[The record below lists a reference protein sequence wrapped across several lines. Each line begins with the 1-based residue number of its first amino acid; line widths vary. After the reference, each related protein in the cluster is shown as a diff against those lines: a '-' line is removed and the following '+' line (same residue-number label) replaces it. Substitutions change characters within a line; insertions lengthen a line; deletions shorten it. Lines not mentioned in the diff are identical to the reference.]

1 VSIPRRLGR
10 IARGLVSNLQED
22 ERFRETLRTGRER
35 GEALRGAFEA
45 ALRGATEEWRSS
57 EQRRAAGSA
66 AGSTAGRAAEEQRG
80 ARERTSRGPSDGWRP
95 SSAFPPRRYPPN
107 VLAAYDR
114 LGLMP
119 GASIEEVDKKRR
131 ELVKRYHP
139 DRFSEPEKRARA
151 ERITAEINAAHD
163 AIERHLLR
171 R

>member
-10 IARGLVSNLQED
+10 LARGLVSNLQED
-22 ERFRETLRTGRER
+22 DRFRETLRTGRER
-35 GEALRGAFEA
+35 TETLRSAFEA
-45 ALRGATEEWRSS
+45 ALRGASEEWRNA
-57 EQRRAAGSA
+57 EER
-66 AGSTAGRAAEEQRG
+66 RAAEERRSAAG
-80 ARERTSRGPSDGWRP
+80 ETGGRSDGWRP
-95 SSAFPPRRYPPN
+95 SSAFPRRYPPN
-107 VLAAYDR
+107 VLAAYNR

-139 DRFSEPEKRARA
+139 DRFSEPEARARA

-171 R
+171 K

>member
-1 VSIPRRLGR
+1 MSIPRRLGR
-10 IARGLVSNLQED
+10 IARGFAASLQED
-22 ERFRETLRTGRER
+22 ERFRETLRTSRAR

-45 ALRGATEEWRSS
+45 ALKGATEEWRSS
-57 EQRRAAGSA
+57 EQRRAAD
-66 AGSTAGRAAEEQRG
+66 EQRG
-80 ARERTSRGPSDGWRP
+80 ARERTSGERPDGWRP
-95 SSAFPPRRYPPN
+95 SSTFPPRRYPPN

-131 ELVKRYHP
+131 ELIKRYHP
-139 DRFSEPEKRARA
+139 DRFSEPEKRVRA

-171 R
+171 K

>member
-1 VSIPRRLGR
+1 MSIPRRLGR

-22 ERFRETLRTGRER
+22 DRLRETLRAGRER

-45 ALRGATEEWRSS
+45 GLRGASEEWRAA
-57 EQRRAAGSA
+57 ERR
-66 AGSTAGRAAEEQRG
+66 RAAEERRT
-80 ARERTSRGPSDGWRP
+80 AAEERPSDGW

-107 VLAAYDR
+107 VLAAYNR
-114 LGLMP
+114 LGLVP

-131 ELVKRYHP
+131 ELIKRYHP

-151 ERITAEINAAHD
+151 ERITAEINASHD
-163 AIERHLLR
+163 TIERHLLR

>member
-10 IARGLVSNLQED
+10 LARGLVSNLQED
-22 ERFRETLRTGRER
+22 ERFRETLRAGRER
-35 GEALRGAFEA
+35 TETLRGAFEA
-45 ALRGATEEWRSS
+45 ALRGATEEWR
-57 EQRRAAGSA
+57 R
-66 AGSTAGRAAEEQRG
+66 AEEERQRG
-80 ARERTSRGPSDGWRP
+80 ERMAGEGDGGRRP
-95 SSAFPPRRYPPN
+95 SSAFPRRYPPN

-139 DRFSEPEKRARA
+139 DRFSEPDRRARA

>member
-1 VSIPRRLGR
+1 MSIPRRLGR
-10 IARGLVSNLQED
+10 IARGFAANLQED

-35 GEALRGAFEA
+35 SEALKGAFEA
-45 ALRGATEEWRSS
+45 ALRGATEEWRAA
-57 EQRRAAGSA
+57 EQRRAAQERRSA
-66 AGSTAGRAAEEQRG
+66 GEGTSGGR
-80 ARERTSRGPSDGWRP
+80 TDGRRY
-95 SSAFPPRRYPPN
+95 SSAFPPRRYPPA
-107 VLAAYDR
+107 VLAAYNR

-119 GASIEEVDKKRR
+119 GASIEQVDKKRR

>member
-1 VSIPRRLGR
+1 MSIPRRLGR
-10 IARGLVSNLQED
+10 IARGFAANLQED

-35 GEALRGAFEA
+35 SEALKGAFEA
-45 ALRGATEEWRSS
+45 ALRGATEEWRAA
-57 EQRRAAGSA
+57 EQRRAAQERRSA
-66 AGSTAGRAAEEQRG
+66 GEGTSG
-80 ARERTSRGPSDGWRP
+80 ERTDGRRY
-95 SSAFPPRRYPPN
+95 SSAFPPRRYPPA
-107 VLAAYDR
+107 VLAAYNR

-119 GASIEEVDKKRR
+119 GASIEQVDKKRR

>member
-1 VSIPRRLGR
+1 MSIPRRLGR

-57 EQRRAAGSA
+57 EQRRTAGRA
-66 AGSTAGRAAEEQRG
+66 AGRAAEEQRG
-80 ARERTSRGPSDGWRP
+80 ARERTSGGPSDGWRP